1 MPNSVCSTRAGVV
14 TRYWAS
20 GLVSE
25 VSFRSV
31 FVPACKA
38 RTGIISKNPSIFKNM
53 PICLIILMFPTPLDF
68 VIIKLT
74 FTYFLKHK
82 KKILVRIGYKSIYKN
97 NFNTIL
103 AGF

>member
-38 RTGIISKNPSIFKNM
+38 STGIILKNPSGFKNV
-53 PICLIILMFPTPLDF
+53 PTWLLILMFPTPLDF
-68 VIIKLT
+68 VTIKLAFT
-74 FTYFLKHK
+74 FFLK
-82 KKILVRIGYKSIYKN
+82 N
-97 NFNTIL
+97 E
-103 AGF
+103 

>member
-38 RTGIISKNPSIFKNM
+38 RTGIILKNPSRFKNM
-53 PICLIILMFPTPLDF
+53 PTCLLILMFPTPLDF

-82 KKILVRIGYKSIYKN
+82 KNIGENWLQINIRK
-97 NFNTIL
+97 
-103 AGF
+103 

>member
-38 RTGIISKNPSIFKNM
+38 RTSKILKNPSRLKSIPTGFF
-53 PICLIILMFPTPLDF
+53 LMFPTLHF
-68 VIIKLT
+68 VIVKLS
-74 FTYFLKHK
+74 FTYFSK
-82 KKILVRIGYKSIYKN
+82 
-97 NFNTIL
+97 T
-103 AGF
+103 